1 MCTGGC
7 LVAPLAF
14 YPHVLITP
22 LNYDKTE
29 MSPDIA
35 KHSWDGGSKITSA
48 KDNNSDKKDPQDMFH
63 LEIIPRK

>member
-1 MCTGGC
+1 
-7 LVAPLAF
+7 
-14 YPHVLITP
+14 
-22 LNYDKTE
+22 